1 MKLASLNGKNNIDV
15 IVNQFFRQ
23 LPKRW
28 MLLQQER
35 EDCRLAR
42 KNLIFHILH
51 IIDFQN
57 QSKCTSKCIENAR
70 VTSKPGWGHLNKQNK
85 TKKSS
90 GYQPV
95 LSVANYVELLPSGRT
110 NSTVLYLSLMLKK
123 YGYDAVHA
131 PFRRTGLLCKTQGE
145 STT

>member
-1 MKLASLNGKNNIDV
+1 MKLASLNGKNDIDV

-70 VTSKPGWGHLNKQNK
+70 LTSKPGWGHLNKQTNK
-85 TKKSS
+85 KIIRVSAS
-90 GYQPV
+90 LICCQ
-95 LSVANYVELLPSGRT
+95 LCRT
-110 NSTVLYLSLMLKK
+110 AAQWE
-123 YGYDAVHA
+123 D
-131 PFRRTGLLCKTQGE
+131 
-145 STT
+145 